1 MNPAKKTGPGKVSL
15 MQKRQFEGWHQALN
29 GILYCT
35 AALVLVL
42 VSGAGIPATAQTYSP
57 GAKCVQ
63 IVITSSDSLLEEP
76 AIKMTAEVAVS
87 PAERQKGLMY
97 RTELPPGML
106 FLFNTPQ
113 IISMWMK
120 NTPRSLD
127 ILFIGSKGEIINVAR
142 DTKPF
147 SLQTISAA
155 APAIAALEMPAG
167 TTKSLKPG
175 DLVQWTPYFFGCPQK

>member
-1 MNPAKKTGPGKVSL
+1 MNFVKNTDPGKVPLVKKGQS
-15 MQKRQFEGWHQALN
+15 KGWHRALT
-29 GILYCT
+29 GVLHCT
-35 AALVLVL
+35 AVLTLVLI
-42 VSGAGIPATAQTYSP
+42 SGVGIPVIAQTYSP

-63 IVITSSDSLLEEP
+63 VVITSSDSLLKEP
-76 AIKMTAEVAVS
+76 GIKMTAEVAVS

-127 ILFIGSKGEIINVAR
+127 ILFIGSKGEIINIAR

-167 TTKSLKPG
+167 TTESLKPG
-175 DLVQWTPYFFGCPQK
+175 DTVQWTPYFFSCPQK